1 MNPMPN
7 DASIQPYLN
16 LSGDSGVRGYA
27 IGPQAIAVEF
37 ADGSVYLYT
46 ADSAGAEAIARMH
59 ELARGGRGLNTYIN
73 RYVHD
78 GYAERLR

>member
-1 MNPMPN
+1 MRN
-7 DASIQPYLN
+7 DSLFQPYLN

-46 ADSAGAEAIARMH
+46 DDSAGTEAIARMH
-59 ELARGGRGLNTYIN
+59 ELARSGRGLNTYIN
-73 RYVHD
+73 RCVRD
-78 GYAERLR
+78 AYAQRLR

>member
-1 MNPMPN
+1 MRNE
-7 DASIQPYLN
+7 ALIQPYLN
-16 LSGDSGVRGYA
+16 LNGDSGVRGYA

-59 ELARGGRGLNTYIN
+59 ELARDGRGLNTYIN
-73 RYVHD
+73 RHVR
-78 GYAERLR
+78 GAYAERLR

>member
-1 MNPMPN
+1 MNPMRN
-7 DASIQPYLN
+7 DTSIQPYLN

-37 ADGSVYLYT
+37 ADGSVYLYS

-73 RYVHD
+73 RHVRQA
-78 GYAERLR
+78 YAERLR